1 MFMKFHKQSQIIT
14 EFYCDACIYIINGH
28 IKSVKKCF
36 FRVHRQNILAVA
48 ETISCVFIYF
58 TSKFVIERAICFVII
73 THQLAATKGFS
84 FKHDNANMQSELFS
98 ESCGHLCKWF
108 ILSGTVAERENEQ
121 HAKRS
126 WEVHIGM

>member
-1 MFMKFHKQSQIIT
+1 MHVYTLLMDILKVW
-14 EFYCDACIYIINGH
+14 
-28 IKSVKKCF
+28 KSVF
-36 FRVHRQNILAVA
+36 SEFTGQNILAVA
-48 ETISCVFIYF
+48 ETTSCVFIYF
-58 TSKFVIERAICFVII
+58 TSKFVIERAICFVI

>member
-1 MFMKFHKQSQIIT
+1 MHVYTLLMDILKVW
-14 EFYCDACIYIINGH
+14 
-28 IKSVKKCF
+28 KSVF
-36 FRVHRQNILAVA
+36 SEFTGQNILAVA
-48 ETISCVFIYF
+48 ETTSCVFIYF
-58 TSKFVIERAICFVII
+58 TNKFVIERAICFVII